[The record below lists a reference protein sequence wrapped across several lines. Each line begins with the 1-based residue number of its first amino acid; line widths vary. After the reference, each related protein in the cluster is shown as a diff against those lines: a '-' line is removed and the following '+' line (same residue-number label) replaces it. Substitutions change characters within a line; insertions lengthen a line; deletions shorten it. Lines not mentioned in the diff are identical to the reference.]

1 MSWFWDIVLHKQHS
15 SFVFPHIPIKVLNSK
30 ATTRYVLID
39 LPTCFSVVSSAV
51 LKNNDIQKMC
61 IRVQTKLHIRILISS
76 HSKRILEARV
86 LEKLVEL
93 RKLGESNKEN
103 ETKDLNIFTK
113 FEITSLGNVAR
124 VHPYLIPLKL
134 GSSST
139 PLNIFSRCAILL
151 GQADVASML
160 LSRIVKA
167 VYRFMKLFSCPL
179 VVVLSEPSEQRIPAT
194 DCKVL

>member
-1 MSWFWDIVLHKQHS
+1 M
-15 SFVFPHIPIKVLNSK
+15 
-30 ATTRYVLID
+30 YVLID
-39 LPTCFSVVSSAV
+39 LSTCFSVVSSAV

-61 IRVQTKLHIRILISS
+61 ICVQTKLHIRILISS
-76 HSKRILEARV
+76 HSKRIFEARV

-167 VYRFMKLFSCPL
+167 VYRFMKLFSCPR